1 MLRFLSLFILTCCF
15 GPVFSTGGAET
26 WDNNRFRT
34 ESGLAK
40 TDFCELPAP
49 ASLSI
54 VETGTNYITISWA
67 AVQHAYAYEIRV
79 KQWDPQAGQWI
90 LIRRDSVFNTQYTAT
105 NLKYAT
111 SYCFEVAAKCNPADT
126 SPRFSVIIGDTII
139 IDLVDMGL
147 TQSPPAS
154 MIRGNCPDNCLTMV
168 YDEDETEYRWFDVG
182 KTVGNFIH
190 YSRYQTWVE
199 KDNMAPSGFRVL
211 IQQMPLSAHP
221 FKSWESNPVNQ
232 NNEPPPCE
240 AYEVYIR
247 DEASKI
253 CKVTVSSAGVL
264 VNVCFDI
271 LEEEYSVKCLV
282 PSQLPPDD
290 DIDVYERS
298 APPAVAGS
306 TSVISVS
313 NPFSDFLRIKSPLTQ
328 PDTPV
333 SIQLFD
339 ANGRLVLDE
348 KMPAVQEYNLPTS
361 HFAPGF
367 YVLKVSANQNT
378 QTLKVV
384 KVH

>member
-1 MLRFLSLFILTCCF
+1 MLRFLNLIILTCCF
-15 GPVFSTGGAET
+15 SLVLSNGGAKT
-26 WDNNRFRT
+26 WDNSRFRT
-34 ESGLAK
+34 ESGLTR

-67 AVQHAYAYEIRV
+67 TVQHAYAYEIRV
-79 KQWDPQAGQWI
+79 KEWDPQAGQWI
-90 LIRRDSVFNTQYTAT
+90 LVRRDSVFSTQYTAT

-111 SYCFEVAAKCNPADT
+111 TYCFEVAAKCSPTDT

-147 TQSPPAS
+147 TQLPPPS

-168 YDEDETEYRWFDVG
+168 YDENETEFHWFDVG

-199 KDNMAPSGFRVL
+199 KEDLAPSGYKVV
-211 IQQMPLSAHP
+211 IQQMPLSANP
-221 FKSWESNPVNQ
+221 SKSWESIPVNQ
-232 NNEPPPCE
+232 DNAPPPCA

-247 DEASKI
+247 DGETKI
-253 CKVTVSSAGVL
+253 CKVTVSNEEPPF
-264 VNVCFDI
+264 NVCFDI
-271 LEEEYSVKCLV
+271 LEEGYSVKCLV
-282 PSQLPPDD
+282 PGTIPPDD

-298 APPAVAGS
+298 APPVVAGL
-306 TSVISVS
+306 ISGISAS
-313 NPFSDFLRIKSPLTQ
+313 NPFSDFLRIKSPHTQ

-384 KVH
+384 KVY